1 MWNLLNNEVHA
12 ICDVTFNERAFFS
25 GNIDDLRDDL
35 LCISDERLQALLEAH
50 RAPGNNSDTSIAT
63 QEEDEELS
71 NLQTHQSEDVEEI
84 SSGQGPKS
92 QAQVGT
98 RTTCGRG
105 TNHPILKLDASHS

>member
-71 NLQTHQSEDVEEI
+71 NLPRYRRIKAKMLRKYLVGKVLKARHRLEHELLAVEGLI
-84 SSGQGPKS
+84 
-92 QAQVGT
+92 T
-98 RTTCGRG
+98 
-105 TNHPILKLDASHS
+105 LY